1 MPTATPRELALDRV
15 FAALANHERRTMLRQ
30 LRRGPVETPVIA
42 ASFDFSKQALSRHL
56 AVLEEA
62 GLIDRTARGRMHS
75 VSLAPR
81 PLDDVSAWIS
91 ELRRGWQSSLERLD
105 RVLQGSS

>member
-1 MPTATPRELALDRV
+1 MPTATPRELVLDRV
-15 FAALANHERRTMLRQ
+15 FTALANPERRRLLRQ
-30 LRRGPVETPVIA
+30 LRRGSVETPVIA

-62 GLIDRTARGRMHS
+62 GLIDRTAHGRVHS
-75 VSLAPR
+75 VSLVPQ

-91 ELRRGWQSSLERLD
+91 ELRRGWQSSLDRLD
-105 RVLQGSS
+105 RVLRGS